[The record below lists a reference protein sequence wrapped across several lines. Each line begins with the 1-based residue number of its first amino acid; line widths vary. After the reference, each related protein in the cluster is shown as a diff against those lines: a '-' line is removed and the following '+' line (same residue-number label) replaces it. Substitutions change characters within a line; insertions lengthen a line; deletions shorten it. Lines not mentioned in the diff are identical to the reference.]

1 MLLIYVLGTVAVIF
15 LARAVWPGHT
25 HRPHRGVDH
34 KSVRATAHR
43 DQGHG
48 LPY

>member
-15 LARAVWPGHT
+15 LAHALWPGRAR
-25 HRPHRGVDH
+25 RPRRGVDH
-34 KSVRATAHR
+34 HSVRALEHR
-43 DQGHG
+43 DQGRG